1 MPYLTN
7 VCLYHRANIDIR
19 TITMNYKSI
28 TRTLLATTAALTSAS
43 QAKGIIHDAEQNF
56 LQEQFGEK
64 WATQD
69 KEVAK
74 KLAALE
80 KKHGKKPNIIHI
92 MWDDTSFGEVGIP
105 AFNKIRGFDTP
116 NLNKM
121 GQDGIV
127 FTRMYTEPSCT
138 PTRAAALTGR
148 LAVRSGM
155 HTVAFPPEGSGLPAE
170 EVTIAEVLSEAGYST
185 AFFAKAHQGDIEESY
200 MHNQGFD
207 EAQFSLYNQFPP
219 IFWHATG
226 EAGMMTNGYTP
237 AMTEKKYLVDD
248 SWRPYGY
255 IMDVEA
261 KKGGKAKETLPAT
274 LDATLANYR
283 ELIEIHQK
291 KALDFIGRKAKDDN
305 PFYLAYWPNVYDL
318 NRDGQDITT
327 SNGTPFAQNM
337 ERLDRHVGEI
347 LAELEKQGIAE
358 NTLVIAMADN
368 GPMVEAPGAMYQNV
382 FNGGKGDYR
391 EGGIRVAA
399 FAQWKGVIQPGTLVG
414 DMVAVH
420 DLFTTFA
427 NLGGAKKHI
436 PTDRIIDGIDQTAVF
451 LYGDNQSRRDY
462 YHVYTG
468 PAHAATIKQQFKRV
482 WIGGRPGLV
491 KNDFYNLYQD
501 PREMRGMM
509 AQMLWAW
516 GPFDM
521 MKKRH
526 DALNKKYPF
535 TPTRHGVP
543 FTGITNLRP
552 ESIKYQET
560 VRKTMETG
568 K

>member
-1 MPYLTN
+1 M
-7 VCLYHRANIDIR
+7 R
-19 TITMNYKSI
+19 KF
-28 TRTLLATTAALTSAS
+28 LLPVIVLLLFSVVQLKA
-43 QAKGIIHDAEQNF
+43 QKKPIIHDAEQ
-56 LQEQFGEK
+56 LILIDQYGDK
-64 WATQD
+64 WAQQD
-69 KEVAK
+69 KEIDK
-74 KLAALE
+74 KLAELE
-80 KKHGKKPNIIHI
+80 KKFGKKPNIVHI
-92 MWDDTSFGEVGIP
+92 MWDDNSFGEVGIEE
-105 AFNKIRGFDTP
+105 FNKIRGFDTP
-116 NLNKM
+116 RLNKM
-121 GQDGIV
+121 GEDGIT

-155 HTVAFPPEGSGLPAE
+155 YTVAFPPEGAGLPAE
-170 EVTIAEVLSEAGYST
+170 EITIAEILSESGYST
-185 AFFAKAHQGDIEESY
+185 CFVAKAHQGDIEESY

-219 IFWHATG
+219 IFWHESG
-226 EAGMMTNGYTP
+226 EAGQMTIGYTEN
-237 AMTEKKYLVDD
+237 MTEKKYLVDQT
-248 SWRPYGY
+248 WRPYGY

-261 KKGGKAKETLPAT
+261 KKGEKARETLPPT
-274 LDATLANYR
+274 LENYR
-283 ELIEIHQK
+283 KLIDMHQE
-291 KALDFIGRKAKDDN
+291 KALDFIRRKADDEN

-318 NRDGQDITT
+318 NRNGQEFTT
-327 SNGTPFAQNM
+327 SNGTAFAQNI

-347 LAELEKQGIAE
+347 LDELEKLGIAE

-368 GPMVEAPGAMYQNV
+368 GPMVEAPQAMYQVV

-399 FAQWKGVIQPGTLVG
+399 FAKWPGVIEPGTTVG
-414 DMVAVH
+414 DIVAVH

-427 NLGGAKKHI
+427 RLGGGMDYI
-436 PTDRIIDGIDQTAVF
+436 PRDRIIDGIDQTAVF
-451 LYGDNQSRRDY
+451 LYGDAQSRRDY

-468 PAHAATIKQQFKRV
+468 PYHAATIKQQYKRV

-491 KNDFYNLYQD
+491 KNDFYDLYAD

-509 AQMLWAW
+509 AQFLWAW

-526 DALNKKYPF
+526 DAMNKKYPF

-543 FTGITNLRP
+543 FEGIENLRP
-552 ESIKYQET
+552 ESIQYQET
-560 VRKTMETG
+560 VKRTMKLAE
-568 K
+568 

>member
-1 MPYLTN
+1 MKYLK
-7 VCLYHRANIDIR
+7 
-19 TITMNYKSI
+19 ITMSLFLFFGA
-28 TRTLLATTAALTSAS
+28 LLSLNA
-43 QAKGIIHDAEQNF
+43 QKIIHDAEQDI

-64 WATQD
+64 WAAQD
-69 KEVAK
+69 KEIDK
-74 KLAALE
+74 KLKELE
-80 KKHGKKPNIIHI
+80 KKFGKKPNIVHI
-92 MWDDTSFGEVGIP
+92 MWDDNSFGEVGIE

-116 NLNKM
+116 RLNKM
-121 GQDGIV
+121 GKDGIV

-170 EVTIAEVLSEAGYST
+170 EVTIAEILSEAGYST

-219 IFWHATG
+219 IFWHADG
-226 EAGMMTNGYTP
+226 EAAGMTIGYTKERE
-237 AMTEKKYLVDD
+237 EKKYLVDQT
-248 SWRPYGY
+248 WRPHGY
-255 IMDVEA
+255 IMDVEG
-261 KKGGKAKETLPAT
+261 KKGEKARETLPPT
-274 LDATLANYR
+274 LDNYR
-283 ELIEIHQK
+283 EVNKQHQA
-291 KALDFIGRKAKDDN
+291 KALDFIRRKAKDDN
-305 PFYLAYWPNVYDL
+305 PFYLAYWPNLYDL
-318 NRDGQDITT
+318 NKRGQEITT
-327 SNGTPFAQNM
+327 SNSTVFAQNI
-337 ERLDRHVGEI
+337 ELLDEYVGQI
-347 LAELEKQGIAE
+347 LDELKAQGISE

-368 GPMVEAPGAMYQNV
+368 GPMAEVPNAMYQNV

-399 FAQWKGVIQPGTLVG
+399 FAQWDGVIEPGTYVG
-414 DMVAVH
+414 DMITVH

-427 NLGGAKKHI
+427 KLGGGTKYI
-436 PTDRIIDGIDQTAVF
+436 PTDRIIDGIDQTATF
-451 LYGDNQSRRDY
+451 LYGDGQSRRDY

-468 PAHAATIKQQFKRV
+468 TYHAATIKQQYKRV

-491 KNDFYNLYQD
+491 KNDFYDLYAD

-509 AQMLWAW
+509 AQFLWAW

-526 DALNKKYPF
+526 DAMNEKYPF
-535 TPTRHGVP
+535 YRRFGVP
-543 FTGITNLRP
+543 FEGIENLRP
-552 ESIKYQET
+552 ESKVYQET

>member
-1 MPYLTN
+1 MKLQRILT
-7 VCLYHRANIDIR
+7 AM
-19 TITMNYKSI
+19 TF
-28 TRTLLATTAALTSAS
+28 LAVAALPA
-43 QAKGIIHDAEQNF
+43 AAADLIHDAEQQF
-56 LQEQFGEK
+56 LEEQFGEQ

-69 KEVAK
+69 VEVQMVLDEMYAK
-74 KLAALE
+74 Y
-80 KKHGKKPNIIHI
+80 GKRPNIVHI

-105 AFNKIRGFDTP
+105 VFNKIRGFDTP
-116 NLNKM
+116 RLNKM
-121 GQDGIV
+121 GAEGMT

-155 HTVAFPPEGSGLPAE
+155 HTVSFPPEGAGLPGE

-185 AFFAKAHQGDIEESY
+185 AFYAKAHQGDIEESY

-237 AMTEKKYLVDD
+237 NMTEKNYLVDQT
-248 SWRPYGY
+248 WRPYGY

-261 KKGGKAKETLPAT
+261 KKGGKARETLPTT
-274 LDATLANYR
+274 LEDTLENYR
-283 ELIEIHQK
+283 KLIDIHQE
-291 KALDFIGRKAKDDN
+291 KALDFIRRKADDDK
-305 PFYLAYWPNVYDL
+305 PFYLAYWPHVYDL
-318 NRDGQDITT
+318 NRFGQDGFTT
-327 SNGTPFAQNM
+327 SNSSAFAQNM
-337 ERLDRHVGEI
+337 ERLDRHIGEI
-347 LAELEKQGIAE
+347 LDELEAQGIAE
-358 NTLVIAMADN
+358 NTLIIAMADN
-368 GPMVEAPGAMYQNV
+368 GPMVEAPAAMYQNV

-399 FAQWKGVIQPGTLVG
+399 FAQWPGVIEPGTIVG
-414 DMVAVH
+414 DMVTVH

-427 NLGGAKKHI
+427 RLGDGMDYI

-451 LYGDNQSRRDY
+451 LYGDGQSRRDY

-468 PAHAATIKQQFKRV
+468 PFLAATIKQQFKRV

-491 KNDFYNLYQD
+491 KNDFYDLYQD

-509 AQMLWAW
+509 AQFLWAW

-526 DALNKKYPF
+526 DQMNEKYPF

-543 FTGITNLRP
+543 FEGIENLRP
-552 ESIKYQET
+552 ESKVYQET
-560 VRKTMETG
+560 IRKTMNVG